1 MIDKLKE
8 LVDHIVI
15 CIDIKDRKS
24 AMRAIAQFT
33 VLFED
38 FIQQNKE
45 YIFDR
50 EMVNLNRCLLQ
61 MMHCMEHND
70 LQGLKEII
78 NSNFKTFLD
87 DWDFGNNSLI
97 N

>member
-1 MIDKLKE
+1 MIEKLKE

-24 AMRAIAQFT
+24 AMRAITQFT

-38 FIQQNKE
+38 FIQQNRE

-50 EMVNLNRCLLQ
+50 EMANLSQCLIQ

-70 LQGLKEII
+70 LQGLREII

-87 DWDFGNNSLI
+87 DWDFDNNSLI

>member
-24 AMRAIAQFT
+24 AMRAIVQFT
-33 VLFED
+33 VLFEE
-38 FIQQNKE
+38 FIQQIRE

-50 EMVNLNRCLLQ
+50 EMADLNRCLFY
-61 MMHCMEHND
+61 MMYCMEHND
-70 LQGLKEII
+70 LQGLREII

-87 DWDFGNNSLI
+87 DWDFDDNSFI